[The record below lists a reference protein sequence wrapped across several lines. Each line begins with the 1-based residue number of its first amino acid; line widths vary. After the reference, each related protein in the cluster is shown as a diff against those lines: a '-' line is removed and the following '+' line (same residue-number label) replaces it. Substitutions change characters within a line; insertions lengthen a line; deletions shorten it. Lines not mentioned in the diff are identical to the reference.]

1 MASEASMTAPAT
13 TVNSRFTSWPIR
25 FLELKAFREEHG
37 HTLVPYKYPKNKPLG
52 RWVIVQRYMYNE
64 LQKGNK
70 STMTEERIQQLNSI
84 GFVWNASNYRG
95 GDGKGYDQNLSTQER
110 TYENDS
116 VKKQKISKE
125 NYGIRIEGML
135 PGESAFDRFILE
147 LPPHTDKKSEGRID
161 SDERNGSVF
170 DTFFSN
176 SNHEWI

>member
-1 MASEASMTAPAT
+1 
-13 TVNSRFTSWPIR
+13 
-25 FLELKAFREEHG
+25 
-37 HTLVPYKYPKNKPLG
+37 
-52 RWVIVQRYMYNE
+52 MYNE

-84 GFVWNASNYRG
+84 GKVVHHNVLIFNIFLAFSVVKGFVWNASNYRG